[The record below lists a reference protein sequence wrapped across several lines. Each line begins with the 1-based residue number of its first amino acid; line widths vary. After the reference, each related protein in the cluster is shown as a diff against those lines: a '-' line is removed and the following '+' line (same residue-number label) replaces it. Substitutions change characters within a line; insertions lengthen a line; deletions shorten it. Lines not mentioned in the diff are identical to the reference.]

1 MGKNE
6 IIQPRFN
13 DDITAKAY
21 RELLLPL
28 IFDPWGRLLIGKAGL
43 KPGDHVLDVATGP
56 GTLARLVAETLGPE
70 SRVMGVD
77 CSSQMLAQ
85 AKAAPPVENGA
96 GITFL
101 EAPAEA
107 LPFPEAQF
115 DAVLCQQGIQFFSDQ
130 QGALKEMRRV
140 LKPGGR
146 VALSLWSDE
155 RAMTLFRAYGNAL
168 ELTLTQS
175 PQRAALG
182 WLDSS
187 RLMGL
192 LAGAEFTKSVVS
204 EETLT
209 VSLERGLPQ
218 AMEIVVG
225 TVGGSAVRAMNA
237 EERAR
242 FEKKLSENLAPWTK
256 GQAIYAPARA
266 LVAVAN
272 R

>member
-1 MGKNE
+1 MT
-6 IIQPRFN
+6 QHRFN

-21 RELLLPL
+21 QELLLPL

-56 GTLARLVAETLGPE
+56 GTLARLAAETLGPQ
-70 SRVMGVD
+70 SRVVGVD
-77 CSSQMLAQ
+77 SSPHMLAQ
-85 AKAAPPVENGA
+85 AKAKRPVEKGA
-96 GITFL
+96 ETVFL
-101 EAPAEA
+101 KASAEA
-107 LPFPEAQF
+107 LPFPDAQF

-130 QGALKEMRRV
+130 LGALREMKRV

-146 VALSLWSDE
+146 LALSLWSDE

-168 ELTLTQS
+168 ETTLAH
-175 PQRAALG
+175 PPLRAALG
-182 WLDSS
+182 WLDSF
-187 RLMGL
+187 RLNDL
-192 LAGAEFTKSVVS
+192 LADAGFILSVVT

-209 VSLERGLPQ
+209 VTLERGLPQ
-218 AMEIVVG
+218 AMEMVVG
-225 TVGGSAVRAMNA
+225 TVAGPAVRDMNA

-256 GQAIYAPARA
+256 GQGIYPPARA
-266 LVAVAN
+266 LVAVAS